1 MFRHKGLLVE
11 QTGPVRLLSGDAR
24 NAVFAPVADGSARR
38 EVIARRLGGA
48 IALGLIGDGEQ
59 LPSEQELATS
69 LNVSTVTL
77 RDALA
82 DLRARGLVVTRRGR
96 GGGSFVRSSADALAE
111 LSRERHAELA
121 ATDLR
126 ELGDVHGA
134 VAGAAARLAAE
145 RASTREVERLRDLT
159 RRMREAPDLPSLRRL
174 DGRFF
179 IELAAAAQSVRLTRQ
194 EIDLQGEL
202 AQLSWVQ
209 PDGGTGAELARERA
223 LVVAA
228 LSRRRAASARRLVE
242 EQLAEQTRLLVDVH
256 LAVTRAGGTER
267 GRRGA

>member
-1 MFRHKGLLVE
+1 MRKTELVS
-11 QTGPVRLLSGDAR
+11 LLSGDAR

-69 LNVSTVTL
+69 FKVSTVSL

-96 GGGSFVRSSADALAE
+96 GGGSFVQRSTEALQA
-111 LSRERHAELA
+111 LSHERHAELA

-126 ELGDVHGA
+126 ELGDVHSA
-134 VAGAAARLAAE
+134 VAGTAARLAAA
-145 RASTREVERLRDLT
+145 RASEREVERLRDLT
-159 RRMREAPDLPSLRRL
+159 RRMRDAEDQSALRRL

-194 EIDLQGEL
+194 EVDLQGEL

-209 PDGGTGAELARERA
+209 AGEDSRA
-223 LVVAA
+223 DLSRGRAAVVAA
-228 LSRRRAASARRLVE
+228 LAGRQPDRARRLVE
-242 EQLAEQTRLLVDVH
+242 EQLAEQTRLLIDAH
-256 LAVTRAGGTER
+256 LAFTRASGREPR
-267 GRRGA
+267 RRGA

>member
-1 MFRHKGLLVE
+1 MRD
-11 QTGPVRLLSGDAR
+11 TGPVRLLSGDAR

-38 EVIARRLGGA
+38 EVVARRLGGA
-48 IALGLIGDGEQ
+48 IALGLIADGEQ

-96 GGGSFVRSSADALAE
+96 GGGSFVQVSADALAT

-126 ELGDVHGA
+126 ELGDVHSA
-134 VAGAAARLAAE
+134 VAGAAARLAAH
-145 RASTREVERLRDLT
+145 RASPREVERLRDLA
-159 RRMREAPDLPSLRRL
+159 RRMRDAGDQAALRRL

-194 EIDLQGEL
+194 EVELQGEL
-202 AQLSWVQ
+202 AQLTWAHPG
-209 PDGGTGAELARERA
+209 PDAAAELARARGA
-223 LVVAA
+223 VVAA
-228 LSRRRAASARRLVE
+228 LARRRPDPARRLVE
-242 EQLAEQTRLLVDVH
+242 AQLDDQTRLLVDAH
-256 LAVTRAGGTER
+256 LALARAGAKEGR
-267 GRRGA
+267 RRGA

>member
-1 MFRHKGLLVE
+1 M
-11 QTGPVRLLSGDAR
+11 
-24 NAVFAPVADGSARR
+24 FAPVADGSARH
-38 EVIARRLGGA
+38 EVVARRLGGA

-96 GGGSFVRSSADALAE
+96 GGGSFVQISAEALRA
-111 LSRERHAELA
+111 LSRDRHAELA

-126 ELGDVHGA
+126 ELGDVHAA
-134 VAGAAARLAAE
+134 VAGTAARLAAV
-145 RASTREVERLRDLT
+145 RASARELDRLRDLA
-159 RRMREAPDLPSLRRL
+159 RRMRDAPDEPSLRRL

-194 EIDLQGEL
+194 EIELQGEL
-202 AQLSWVQ
+202 AQLTWVQ
-209 PDGGTGAELARERA
+209 AEGAAGVELSADRGA
-223 LVVAA
+223 VVAA
-228 LSRRRAASARRLVE
+228 LARRRGDRARRLVE
-242 EQLAEQTRLLVDVH
+242 EQLDEQTRLLVDAH
-256 LAVTRAGGTER
+256 LAMARANGKEPR
-267 GRRGA
+267 RRGA